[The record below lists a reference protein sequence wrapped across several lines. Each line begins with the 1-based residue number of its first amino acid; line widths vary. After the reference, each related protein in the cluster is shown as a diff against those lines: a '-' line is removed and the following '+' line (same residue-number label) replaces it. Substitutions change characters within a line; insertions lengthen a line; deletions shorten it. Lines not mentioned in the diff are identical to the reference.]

1 MRTLGLLGL
10 VAAVLALT
18 ALASPW
24 VWSAAA
30 VMGRSFS
37 FARVYDR
44 VFEVLLVAGLLAS
57 WRAALPGTGRSPR
70 ARAITSG

>member
-10 VAAVLALT
+10 VVAVLGVT

-24 VWSAAA
+24 VAWSVAA

-44 VFEVLLVAGLLAS
+44 VFEVLLVAGVLAS
-57 WRAALPGTGRSPR
+57 WRRLDLGSATGIGFRRS
-70 ARAITSG
+70 A